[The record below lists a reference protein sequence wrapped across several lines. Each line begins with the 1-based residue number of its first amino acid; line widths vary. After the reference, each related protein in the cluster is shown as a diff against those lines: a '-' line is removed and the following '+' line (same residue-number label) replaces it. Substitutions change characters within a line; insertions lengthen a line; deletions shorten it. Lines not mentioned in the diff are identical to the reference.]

1 MEGWR
6 ELRRECAGPS
16 VSTWRGGGEVW
27 RAASAR
33 QGDRHVLHAA
43 HGRSLV
49 VAGRRHHDLRTR
61 ALQKAPAGES
71 GCQGPEKD
79 RHRALPSGV
88 GRKSSN
94 GAAAPWGPGFLGPCR
109 LPGGWRRGTAGELQS
124 VGWDDPMMATRFISE
139 ITRRGPGRRRG
150 SGPLQR
156 WVSALLQASVH

>member
-1 MEGWR
+1 MW
-6 ELRRECAGPS
+6 
-16 VSTWRGGGEVW
+16 
-27 RAASAR
+27 AASAW
-33 QGDRHVLHAA
+33 QGDRHVLHTA

-49 VAGRRHHDLRTR
+49 GAGCGHHDLRTR

-88 GRKSSN
+88 GRKSCN

-109 LPGGWRRGTAGELQS
+109 LPGVPLSWGLGQTCSFYRRAGWHGWKGDRRGTPIGPIGP
-124 VGWDDPMMATRFISE
+124 VGWDDPVTATRFISE
-139 ITRRGPGRRRG
+139 ITGRGPGRRRG
-150 SGPLQR
+150 SELLQR